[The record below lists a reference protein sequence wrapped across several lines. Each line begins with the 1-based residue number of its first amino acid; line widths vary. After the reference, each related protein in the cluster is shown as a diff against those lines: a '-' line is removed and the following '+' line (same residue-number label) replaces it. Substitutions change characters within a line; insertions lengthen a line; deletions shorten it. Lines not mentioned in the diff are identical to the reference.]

1 MRRISTAGL
10 GCCSLFTPLYT
21 PSQLKIGG
29 IISASTQF
37 CSLITT
43 KTRLRHDNTCD
54 MSQLILF
61 NKPFG
66 VLCQF
71 TDPDGRPTLSDYIKK
86 AGVYAA
92 GRLDFDSEGLLLL
105 TDDGQ
110 LQHQI
115 AHPDNKLPKV
125 YLAQVEGVVAEEALV
140 QLRRGVTLKDGRTA
154 PAKARLIPEPDLWP
168 RVPPIRER
176 KSIPT
181 SWIELTISEG
191 RNRQVRRM
199 TAAVGHPTLRLVRW
213 AIGNWTLQGLGLGE
227 QRAETVHL
235 PQQGP
240 ASKGTRT
247 RPNESSRKQR
257 GRPSGRTAGKPRNRR

>member
-1 MRRISTAGL
+1 
-10 GCCSLFTPLYT
+10 
-21 PSQLKIGG
+21 
-29 IISASTQF
+29 
-37 CSLITT
+37 
-43 KTRLRHDNTCD
+43 

-86 AGVYAA
+86 PGVYAA

-105 TDDGQ
+105 TDDGK

-125 YLAQVEGVVAEEALV
+125 YWAQVEGEVPEEVLR

-154 PAKARLIPEPDLWP
+154 PAKARLIAEPDIWP
-168 RVPPIRER
+168 RIPPIRER

-199 TAAVGHPTLRLVRW
+199 TAAVGHPTLRLVRR
-213 AIGNWTLQGLGLGE
+213 AIGNWTLQGLAPGE
-227 QRAETVHL
+227 QRTETVHL
-235 PQQGP
+235 PQGP

-247 RPNESSRKQR
+247 RSAEAPKRPR
-257 GRPSGRTAGKPRNRR
+257 GRVPGRSTGKPRNRR